1 MFQRYAM
8 TDAVDRWV
16 SHDGGTITFSGNTTG
31 GRPFSIVTYLDDA
44 NEWINGGLIQN
55 CFPYLSVDEQE
66 ILMTG
71 IDSQTWN
78 KMFASSEDNE

>member
-1 MFQRYAM
+1 M

-16 SHDGGTITFSGNTTG
+16 SHDGGTVTFSGNSLG

-44 NEWINGGLIQN
+44 NEWLNGGLIQQ
-55 CFPYLSVDEQE
+55 CFPYLSADDRE

-71 IDSQTWN
+71 IDKQGWDD
-78 KMFASSEDNE
+78 MFGGEEDDE